1 MKQNKTF
8 AAFIL
13 THGRPDNVSTYE
25 TLRKCGY
32 TGNIYLIIDNEDQS
46 ADQYRQRF
54 GDENVLMFDKKAISK
69 TFDVADSAKEL
80 PPAVVYA
87 RNASFQMAKD
97 LGLDYFMQLDDDY
110 NSFQYRYPSDG
121 KLKVIETKSLDE
133 VLEAMINFLNDSGAS
148 TLAMA
153 QGGDFIGGLE
163 GATINKPLLRKAMN
177 SFLFKTD
184 SPIIFVG
191 RINEDVNT
199 YVLEGSRG
207 KLFFTT
213 TSIMLTQD
221 QTQKNK
227 GGLTDIYLEMGTYFK
242 SFYTV
247 MMHPSSVTV
256 RQIGTTHKRLHHHI
270 QWNNTVPKII
280 NERHRK
286 PRADTTPLP

>member
-1 MKQNKTF
+1 MNKSKTF

-13 THGRPDNVSTYE
+13 THGRPNNVSTFE
-25 TLRKCGY
+25 TLKKCGY
-32 TGNIYLIIDNEDQS
+32 TGNIYLIIDNEDET

-54 GDENVLMFDKKAISK
+54 GDENVLMFDKKAVSK
-69 TFDVADSAKEL
+69 TFDIADTSNNL
-80 PPAVVYA
+80 QTIVFA
-87 RNASFQMAKD
+87 RNASFQIAKE

-110 NSFQYRYPSDG
+110 NSFQYRYPSDN
-121 KLKVIETKSLDE
+121 KLKVIETKSLDA
-133 VLEAMINFLNDSGAS
+133 VIEAMIKFLDDSGAS
-148 TLAMA
+148 TVAMA

-184 SPIIFVG
+184 NPITFLG

-207 KLFFTT
+207 KLYFTT
-213 TSIMLTQD
+213 TAIMLTQD

-247 MMHPSSVTV
+247 IMHPSSATV
-256 RQIGTTHKRLHHHI
+256 RTMGTNNKRLHHHI
-270 QWNNTVPKII
+270 KWNNTVPKII
-280 NERHRK
+280 NESHSK
-286 PRADTTPLP
+286 

>member
-1 MKQNKTF
+1 MKQDKTF
-8 AAFIL
+8 AVLIL
-13 THGRPDNVSTYE
+13 THGRPNNVSTFE

-32 TGNIYLIIDNEDQS
+32 SGKIYFIIDNEDET
-46 ADQYRQRF
+46 ADEYRQQF
-54 GDENVLMFDKKAISK
+54 GNENVLMFDKKAISK
-69 TFDVADSAKEL
+69 TFDLADLSNNLKTI
-80 PPAVVYA
+80 VCA
-87 RNASFQMAKD
+87 RNVSFQIAKN
-97 LGLDYFMQLDDDY
+97 LNLDYFMQLDDDY
-110 NSFQYRYPSDG
+110 NSFEYRYPSEK
-121 KLKVIETKSLDE
+121 KLKVIQTKCLDA
-133 VLEAMINFLNDSGAS
+133 VLEAMINFLDDSNAA

-163 GATINKPLLRKAMN
+163 GATIGKPLLRKAMN
-177 SFLFKTD
+177 SFLFKTNN
-184 SPIIFVG
+184 PLTFVG

-213 TSIMLTQD
+213 TAIMLTQD

-247 MMHPSSVTV
+247 MMHPSSVTI
-256 RQIGTTHKRLHHHI
+256 RQIGTNHKRLHHHI

-280 NERHRK
+280 NERHCK
-286 PRADTTPLP
+286 PPNANH

>member
-1 MKQNKTF
+1 MNPNKTF

-13 THGRPDNVSTYE
+13 THGRPDNVSTFE

-32 TGNIYLIIDNEDQS
+32 TGNIYLIIDNEDQT
-46 ADQYRQRF
+46 ADQYRLRY

-69 TFDVADSAKEL
+69 TFDLADTSSNL
-80 PPAVVYA
+80 QTIVCA
-87 RNASFQMAKD
+87 RNASFQIAKD
-97 LGLDYFMQLDDDY
+97 LGLKHFMQLDDDY
-110 NSFQYRYPSDG
+110 NSFQYRYPSDN
-121 KLKVIETKSLDE
+121 KLKVIETKCLDA
-133 VLEAMINFLNDSGAS
+133 VIQAMIKFLDDSGAS
-148 TLAMA
+148 TVAMA

-184 SPIIFVG
+184 NPITFVG

-207 KLFFTT
+207 KLYFTT
-213 TSIMLTQD
+213 TAIMLTQD

-227 GGLTDIYLEMGTYFK
+227 GGMTETYLESGTYLK

-247 MMHPSSVTV
+247 IMHPSSVTA
-256 RQIGTTHKRLHHHI
+256 RTMGTNNKRLHHHI
-270 QWNNTVPKII
+270 KWNNTTPKII
-280 NERHRK
+280 NQQHRK
-286 PRADTTPLP
+286 QR

>member
-1 MKQNKTF
+1 MNPNKTF

-32 TGNIYLIIDNEDQS
+32 TGNIYFIIDNEDET
-46 ADQYRQRF
+46 ADQYRLRY
-54 GDENVLMFDKKAISK
+54 GDENVLMFDKKAVSK
-69 TFDVADSAKEL
+69 TFDLADTSNNL
-80 PPAVVYA
+80 QTIVCA
-87 RNASFQMAKD
+87 RNASFQIAKD
-97 LGLDYFMQLDDDY
+97 LGLKYFMQLDDDY
-110 NSFQYRYPSDG
+110 NSFQYRYPSDN
-121 KLKVIETKSLDE
+121 KLKVIETKCLDA
-133 VLEAMINFLNDSGAS
+133 VIQAMIKFLNDSGAS
-148 TLAMA
+148 TVAMA

-184 SPIIFVG
+184 NPTTFVG

-207 KLFFTT
+207 KLYFTT
-213 TSIMLTQD
+213 TAIMLTQD

-227 GGLTDIYLEMGTYFK
+227 GGMTQTYLESGTYLK

-247 MMHPSSVTV
+247 IMHPSSVTV
-256 RQIGTTHKRLHHHI
+256 RTMGTNNKRLHHHI
-270 QWNNTVPKII
+270 KWNNTTPKII
-280 NERHRK
+280 NQQHRK
-286 PRADTTPLP
+286 QR